1 MAANSKKTK
10 RRYPGSRPVD
20 GNLARK
26 LNTRELERQLDRSGR
41 MDFDQLYEPQKD
53 SAVERN
59 ARRRQQMRSAVRPTI
74 MMGPP
79 RTAGLPDGA
88 AGIFVRGLFDGG
100 AAAVLCTDEYHFPEH
115 CLYEK

>member
-41 MDFDQLYEPQKD
+41 MDFDQLYDP
-53 SAVERN
+53 
-59 ARRRQQMRSAVRPTI
+59 
-74 MMGPP
+74 
-79 RTAGLPDGA
+79 
-88 AGIFVRGLFDGG
+88 
-100 AAAVLCTDEYHFPEH
+100 
-115 CLYEK
+115 